1 MSTLDEIAIQNRK
14 LAKTCVEK
22 KRRDRINRCLD
33 ELKEIMSQTDDKARY
48 QKMEKAEILEMAV
61 AYMRNMPQQN
71 SAQDSNYQTYYVM
84 AYQQCLAEFQNYLN
98 VLPGVRDDFKSRI
111 LSHMSQRYMEV
122 ASSYTPKSSENKKSK
137 THRYSPYSY
146 SRSSPEKKER
156 NDESSLFYQQNTKF
170 GGSCSSLDSYMNV
183 NVQPSSPYE
192 SENTYDVQ
200 NLSASSSPAPSQCSS
215 PVSSKKCDLESN
227 MSMSNSSCDMVWRP
241 W

>member
-1 MSTLDEIAIQNRK
+1 MSSMDEIAVQNRK

-33 ELKEIMSQTDDKARY
+33 ELKEIMSQSDDKARY

-61 AYMRNMPQQN
+61 AYMRNATRHGADAGHH
-71 SAQDSNYQTYYVM
+71 SYYVM
-84 AYQQCLAEFQNYLN
+84 AYQQCLAEFQNYLSM
-98 VLPGVRDDFKSRI
+98 VPGVRDDFKSRM
-111 LSHMSQRYMEV
+111 LSHMSQRYTEV
-122 ASSYTPKSSENKKSK
+122 ASAYSAKMTEAKRSKS
-137 THRYSPYSY
+137 HRHSPYSY
-146 SRSSPEKKER
+146 NRHKKESSS
-156 NDESSLFYQQNTKF
+156 ESSLLYERDAKF
-170 GGSCSSLDSYMNV
+170 GGSCSSLDSYLNV
-183 NVQPSSPYE
+183 NVQPGSPFE

-200 NLSASSSPAPSQCSS
+200 NLSANSSPALSQCSS